1 MSYSSRTSKYNIP
14 VPRTGDIIESTEEK
28 RIAEIIE
35 HQLIG
40 AITAHS
46 GGSGVIAEGTY
57 VATFVSDNSTVTLS
71 TNAQTSYSLESFID
85 KVYQRTNKTLIWD
98 ALTNND
104 THYLFAILIEDPD
117 NGLSSRQFGDVKA
130 ISNTSGSIPANGI
143 LLAVVTITGSSISLN
158 ITPTT
163 KKYIY
168 TVAEHMSISNNPH
181 GTLLQ
186 QNVIL
191 SSGIVV
197 NDLYAQLVEVNQ
209 IIASGIQLYNTDLGI
224 AGTLNVTGEG
234 TFSGTLFAR
243 AGMFVK
249 ELLQA
254 KNAIASGLVVI
265 GESTFHNNVYIM
277 SGSTFDGIDPG
288 SLRFL
293 LDGSNADWDPIDLIQ
308 GHRHSSFVEISGT
321 TVGLIPFAP
330 VYHMKTD
337 SGQVLPTQYY
347 DPTTESNL
355 EKVVI
360 DGADQE
366 ISQMKIF
373 RIPVPDDFIS
383 FSGINIRHAEDIDGL
398 TKVNL
403 QLLDTSGEII
413 DLYPNQIFKPSATLE
428 YEKVFPVEQ
437 IYNVIDPGQFL
448 TFTYDYRVASG
459 TSQSIDYTAEI
470 LLYYNRV

>member
-1 MSYSSRTSKYNIP
+1 MPGPTTTGRRGARRATGRSAACQRRSSARPGHAARRSRGRGRSSRLP
-14 VPRTGDIIESTEEK
+14 VACLRS
-28 RIAEIIE
+28 
-35 HQLIG
+35 
-40 AITAHS
+40 
-46 GGSGVIAEGTY
+46 
-57 VATFVSDNSTVTLS
+57 
-71 TNAQTSYSLESFID
+71 
-85 KVYQRTNKTLIWD
+85 QRTRGRRGR
-98 ALTNND
+98 
-104 THYLFAILIEDPD
+104 P
-117 NGLSSRQFGDVKA
+117 R
-130 ISNTSGSIPANGI
+130 
-143 LLAVVTITGSSISLN
+143 
-158 ITPTT
+158 
-163 KKYIY
+163 
-168 TVAEHMSISNNPH
+168 
-181 GTLLQ
+181 
-186 QNVIL
+186 
-191 SSGIVV
+191 
-197 NDLYAQLVEVNQ
+197 
-209 IIASGIQLYNTDLGI
+209 
-224 AGTLNVTGEG
+224 
-234 TFSGTLFAR
+234 
-243 AGMFVK
+243 VK